1 MISLS
6 QFLKYQRQFK
16 GLSLS
21 QMADYL
27 GISHRT
33 YQKIEHEEPV
43 RVSVLKS
50 VLDRTRFD
58 AWDPFSLKENNKT
71 LDTFFR
77 HILYAQYQDA
87 ETTAKELLKHEESY
101 LNSPLIIP
109 YVLYMWFYVIHTQ
122 NPLIDVDLYLK
133 HLEYLTEAMDD
144 FDHELYAVEKT
155 GYYFI
160 KGELKQ
166 SFEHFQTILPTIT
179 DNHLKAMNYF
189 LVGASGVNEIKSLDQ
204 SIEYLTLSHTIFNE
218 YGNYLRANRC
228 KAFLQ
233 IAYLHARRYD
243 DFLSLYA
250 QKEQYLKHN
259 EEVARM
265 DAFIEGNLGRYY
277 VMTKNY
283 PKALEVLRAITFP
296 LSTNIFL
303 HLVAAYQM
311 GHPDLDQLLNDLS
324 IEPQLLNAH
333 HRLFYQTLKAYQ
345 THQKV
350 LPFMEGLKKAVM
362 MSEKANDYIAYISIN
377 PILVDVLK
385 AHKKYKE
392 AYQWVSQELDILRQY
407 H

>member
-21 QMADYL
+21 QMAENL
-27 GISHRT
+27 AISPRT
-33 YQKIEHEEPV
+33 YQKIEHDAPV

-50 VLDRTRFD
+50 VLDRSGFD
-58 AWDPFSLKENNKT
+58 AWDLTILKDNKKR
-71 LDTFFR
+71 LETFFR

-87 ETTAKELLKHEESY
+87 ETTAKNLLNHEEQY
-101 LNSPLIIP
+101 LNSPIVIP
-109 YVLYMWFYVIHTQ
+109 YVLYMWSYVIHTQ

-133 HLEYLTEAMDD
+133 HLEFLTQAMDD
-144 FDHELYAVEKT
+144 FDQELFAVEKT

-166 SFEHFQTILPTIT
+166 SFEHFETILPAIT

-204 SIEYLTLSHTIFNE
+204 SIEYLTLSYTIFNE

-243 DFLSLYA
+243 DFLNLYA

-259 EEVARM
+259 EEVPRM

-303 HLVAAYQM
+303 HMVAAYQT
-311 GHPDLDQLLNDLS
+311 GHSDLDGLLNDPS

-350 LPFMEGLKKAVM
+350 LPFLEGLRKAVM
-362 MSEKANDYIAYISIN
+362 MSEKANDYIAHISIN

>member
-6 QFLKYQRQFK
+6 QFLKYQRQLK
-16 GLSLS
+16 GFSLS
-21 QMADYL
+21 QMAENL
-27 GISHRT
+27 AISPRT
-33 YQKIEHEEPV
+33 YQKLEHNEAV
-43 RVSVLKS
+43 RISVLNS
-50 VLDRTRFD
+50 VLATTHFEL
-58 AWDPFSLKENNKT
+58 WDEAALKENKKP
-71 LDTFFR
+71 LETFFR
-77 HILYAQYQDA
+77 HILYAQYEAA
-87 ETTAKELLKHEESY
+87 EATAKTLLTKSDQY
-101 LNSPLIIP
+101 LNSPLVIP
-109 YVLYMWFYVIHTQ
+109 FILYMWSYVIHTQ
-122 NPLIDVDLYLK
+122 NPIIDIDVYLK
-133 HLEYLTEAMDD
+133 HLEILDHAMED
-144 FDHELYAVEKT
+144 FDQELYAVEKT

-160 KGELKQ
+160 KGNLKQ
-166 SFEHFQTILPTIT
+166 SFEHFEAILPTIT
-179 DNHLKAMNYF
+179 DNHLKALNYF

-204 SIEYLTLSHTIFNE
+204 SIEYLTLSQTIFNE
-218 YGNYLRANRC
+218 YGNYLRANRS

-259 EEVARM
+259 EEVPRM

-303 HLVAAYQM
+303 HMVAAYQT
-311 GHPDLDQLLNDLS
+311 GHSDLDRLLNDPS

-333 HRLFYQTLKAYQ
+333 HRLFFQTLKAYQ

-350 LPFMEGLKKAVM
+350 LPFMEGLKKAVIM
-362 MSEKANDYIAYISIN
+362 AEKANDYIAYISIN
-377 PILVDVLK
+377 PILVDLLK

-392 AYQWVSQELDILRQY
+392 AYQWVSQELDLLRQY